1 MFKVVELFGHS
12 GLVGARMP
20 TPPAPLFVV
29 FGVAGDETG
38 VTMMV

>member
-12 GLVGARMP
+12 GLVGARML
-20 TPPAPLFVV
+20 TPPPLLDVLDD
-29 FGVAGDETG
+29 AEDLTG